1 MDPQDILDRLER
13 GELDFAGALARF
25 DGEVGESSRAPA
37 SPPSRAPSGKLRL
50 TAPDVVDERSAPAPA
65 RVRLEA
71 VDPSRTAPSDPEV
84 RLFPRDGRAVVAL
97 TVPESGIVLVRLQDR
112 ERANMFSPELLRG
125 LRHAFAEIEAMTAAR
140 VVIVTGIDTW
150 FCCGG
155 APEDLARM
163 RDGRASFLD
172 IDGFRLLLD
181 CSLPTIAAM
190 QGHSLGGGLTF
201 GLYADITL
209 LADSAYYSANF
220 MEHEL
225 TPGVGTTYILPR
237 KLGVVLGSEMMFTA
251 QRYQGRELE
260 ARGVPLEVLNKEQVL
275 ARAFA
280 LARELAK
287 MPLRQLALLKR
298 HLVEDARR
306 ELPGVLREEDR
317 IHARC
322 FPRSTTSAARSLEG
336 AHRAIAVERSDGLIW
351 ITLDR
356 ARAGNSI
363 DDRLLDELHAALDEV
378 EQDTAVKVVVLRGQ
392 PGVFCTGLDF
402 AAGAAA
408 DASTAARVTSRFQTL
423 LSRMSTISKIVVALV
438 DGQVLAGGVGLV
450 AASDFVLATPR
461 SSFGLTEALWGLL
474 PAVVLPFLI
483 RRTGFGPAYAMA
495 LGTESVGAEA
505 ARAMRLVDE
514 VLDGDQD
521 GRRVVEH
528 KARRLARIDANT
540 IAELKAYFRELWIV
554 DETTERLALSE
565 INRLLAD
572 PRIRARMKDFAE
584 TGTLP

>member
-13 GELDFAGALARF
+13 GELDFAGALARLEG
-25 DGEVGESSRAPA
+25 DAGEPARAPA
-37 SPPSRAPSGKLRL
+37 SPPARAPSGKLRL
-50 TAPDVVDERSAPAPA
+50 TAPDAVDEWSPPAPA
-65 RVRLEA
+65 RARPEA
-71 VDPSRTAPSDPEV
+71 VVLSSTAPDAPQA
-84 RLFPRDGRAVVAL
+84 RLFPRDGHAVVAL
-97 TVPESGIVLVRLQDR
+97 TAPEPGIVLVRLQDR
-112 ERANMFSPELLRG
+112 ERANMFTPELLAG
-125 LRHAFAEIEAMTAAR
+125 LRHAFAEIEAMSAAR
-140 VVIVTGIDTW
+140 VVIVTGVETW

-155 APEDLARM
+155 TPEDLALM

-190 QGHSLGGGLTF
+190 QGHALGGGLTF

-209 LADSAYYSANF
+209 LADSAYYAANF

-225 TPGVGTTYILPR
+225 PPGVGTTYILPR
-237 KLGVVLGSEMMFTA
+237 KLGVALGSEMMFTA
-251 QRYQGRELE
+251 QRYQGRELK
-260 ARGVPLEVLNKEQVL
+260 ARGAQLEVLKKEEVL
-275 ARAFA
+275 DRAFA

-287 MPLRQLALLKR
+287 KPLRQLTLLKR
-298 HLVEDARR
+298 RLVEDALR

-322 FPRSTTSAARSLEG
+322 FPRRTRSADHSREVT
-336 AHRAIAVERSDGLIW
+336 HRAIVVERSDGLRW

-356 ARAGNSI
+356 AGTGNRI

-378 EQDTAVKVVVLRGQ
+378 EQDTTAKVVVLRGQ

-402 AAGAAA
+402 AVSAAA
-408 DASTAARVTSRFQTL
+408 DASTAARVTSRFQML
-423 LSRMSTISKIVVALV
+423 LKRMSTLSKIVVALV

-461 SSFGLTEALWGLL
+461 SSFGLSEALWGLL

-514 VLDGDQD
+514 VLDSDQD

-528 KARRLARIDANT
+528 KARRLARIDAKT

-554 DETTERLALSE
+554 DEATERLALNE

-584 TGTLP
+584 TETLP